1 MELNNEQLETIYK
14 ALVYTAENENLE
26 VDENLI
32 DFVDVINSTTFRES
46 DVVETLDIVEIIKL
60 ELEQKEE
67 IQEYYKEQLED

>member
-1 MELNNEQLETIYK
+1 MELNNQQLEIIYK
-14 ALVYTAENENLE
+14 ALIYTARNENLE

>member
-1 MELNNEQLETIYK
+1 MEFNNQQLETIYK
-14 ALVYTAENENLE
+14 ALIYTAKNENLE

-32 DFVDVINSTTFRES
+32 EFVDIINSTTFKES
-46 DVVETLDIVEIIKL
+46 DVVETLDIAELIKL